1 MVAGAKLAV
10 ENGGGNPGSALLNP
24 ALKDDTDDI
33 KHETNGA
40 ADLDNKVYKQNLM
53 LFSIVFTSVID
64 VIKNLKV

>member
-40 ADLDNKVYKQNLM
+40 ADLDNKVHK
-53 LFSIVFTSVID
+53 
-64 VIKNLKV
+64 